1 MASDVNQDDLARIK
15 DNISTAYLYFR
26 DNYERY
32 RTFRSY
38 VFKESVTDR
47 QRDLLR
53 KQSRPDLEFNI
64 LEAYISRL
72 LGEFSKHEPSID
84 VSPSEGVPVDD
95 GVINVVEQHFRHILY
110 QANKNSFSYEVY
122 KDLLSGGFSVAKV
135 WTDYASS
142 MSFNQE
148 IYLKRVFDPTLCGF
162 DPMARDSHKAD
173 GNFCFEIYPMTEKD
187 FKQEFPDVP
196 LQNLTYATE
205 IEGFGWSYKD
215 IQNNKIVLVADY
227 YEKKKKR
234 VKIVQLTDG
243 RVMTAKQYK
252 KFEQYWEEQ
261 QFIEQIPKLV
271 GKPRMTV
278 LETVCCTRLMEN
290 QVLEYHETDYSYLP
304 LIFIDGHSIIL
315 SQGKVNSS
323 YQMTRPYVYHAKG
336 VQDLKNYAGQCLG
349 NYLQTMVQHK
359 FIIKKEAIVQQA
371 DSLEAL
377 KNIQRANTIIVNAY
391 SENNPDKPIQDP
403 IREVVNVPAP
413 PEVMGTFQVS
423 DPTTQAILGSFASNL
438 GKNDNDLS
446 GKAVIESSSVGNA
459 AAMPYV
465 VGYLNGL
472 TQIANVCVDLLP
484 KYIIGKRTI
493 PVIAKNGDKDYQE
506 VNTRGNPALN
516 YNERALKV
524 HVEAG
529 VNFQVQKN
537 QAVQQIIALMSA
549 SPALGDFFNDEDG
562 GLPILAKNLTIYGAD
577 ELPEAIDR
585 WAQKKEKM
593 KQEAMKAQQEAMQ
606 SDPRMI
612 KAQAD
617 VQRVKVEEMAQE
629 TKARQAQMQEQ
640 LDIAE
645 LAIEKELADA
655 KILEAEARVS
665 QSQIDSAVALEKA
678 NTSLEVHALDS
689 ATKIAEIHSREHDKA
704 IKSHAAGLAERQLEH
719 DIKQSKKGA
728 NNEDT
733 KV

>member
-1 MASDVNQDDLARIK
+1 M
-15 DNISTAYLYFR
+15 
-26 DNYERY
+26 
-32 RTFRSY
+32 
-38 VFKESVTDR
+38 
-47 QRDLLR
+47 
-53 KQSRPDLEFNI
+53 
-64 LEAYISRL
+64 
-72 LGEFSKHEPSID
+72 
-84 VSPSEGVPVDD
+84 
-95 GVINVVEQHFRHILY
+95 
-110 QANKNSFSYEVY
+110 
-122 KDLLSGGFSVAKV
+122 
-135 WTDYASS
+135 
-142 MSFNQE
+142 
-148 IYLKRVFDPTLCGF
+148 
-162 DPMARDSHKAD
+162 
-173 GNFCFEIYPMTEKD
+173 
-187 FKQEFPDVP
+187 
-196 LQNLTYATE
+196 
-205 IEGFGWSYKD
+205 
-215 IQNNKIVLVADY
+215 
-227 YEKKKKR
+227 
-234 VKIVQLTDG
+234 
-243 RVMTAKQYK
+243 
-252 KFEQYWEEQ
+252 
-261 QFIEQIPKLV
+261 
-271 GKPRMTV
+271 
-278 LETVCCTRLMEN
+278 
-290 QVLEYHETDYSYLP
+290 
-304 LIFIDGHSIIL
+304 
-315 SQGKVNSS
+315 
-323 YQMTRPYVYHAKG
+323 
-336 VQDLKNYAGQCLG
+336 
-349 NYLQTMVQHK
+349 
-359 FIIKKEAIVQQA
+359 
-371 DSLEAL
+371 EAL